1 MVAIQEKIQTFNQET
16 EELQNVIVKGSDEH
30 LDLVHKLASTTSD
43 LTKKLVSINE
53 DLFTAFNNLPKE
65 EIAKTVKSLKDLLNS
80 LYRLRSAIRN
90 SALYPDIPQTYGAF
104 VAGVEQMREITY
116 DLDNFRLQDDD
127 DIDSCLKELN
137 EL

>member
-16 EELQNVIVKGSDEH
+16 EELQDVIVKGSDEH

-90 SALYPDIPQTYGAF
+90 SALYPDIPRTYGAF
-104 VAGVEQMREITY
+104 VGGVEQMREITY